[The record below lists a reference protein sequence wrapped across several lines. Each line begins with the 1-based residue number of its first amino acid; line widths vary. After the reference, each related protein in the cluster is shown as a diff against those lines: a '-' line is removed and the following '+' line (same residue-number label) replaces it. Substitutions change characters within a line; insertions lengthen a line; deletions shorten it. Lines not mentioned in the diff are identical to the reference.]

1 MSGFV
6 SVHKKGSVKLGL
18 TLGGIDAGFPCARKR
33 RPSDDTLLFLQHPH
47 APFHP
52 CLHRSPSMKHIGVKN
67 PAIDNE
73 REATRRLLLC
83 RNDACYTLLVAIK
96 RGMLPLASK
105 PCKESKTNLR

>member
-6 SVHKKGSVKLGL
+6 SVHKKGSVKLSL
-18 TLGGIDAGFPCARKR
+18 TLGGIDAGFPCRPKIKAFRRYPPLPSTSARTLPSLSAPLAFYETR
-33 RPSDDTLLFLQHPH
+33 RSETSAMD
-47 APFHP
+47 
-52 CLHRSPSMKHIGVKN
+52 S
-67 PAIDNE
+67 E

-105 PCKESKTNLR
+105 PCKEAKTNRR

>member
-18 TLGGIDAGFPCARKR
+18 TPGGIDAGFPCGPEIKAFRRYPPLPSTSAR
-33 RPSDDTLLFLQHPH
+33 TLPPLS
-47 APFHP
+47 APLAFYET
-52 CLHRSPSMKHIGVKN
+52 HRSEKS
-67 PAIDNE
+67 AIDNE

-105 PCKESKTNLR
+105 PCKETKTNLR